1 MSKSKRKSRRHRTP
15 NLPTQATTSTV
26 RQSSEGGKRV
36 NLAEDYAY
44 VTADL
49 GRIALIAGVMLVGL
63 VVLSLILS

>member
-15 NLPTQATTSTV
+15 NLPTQATTTAK
-26 RQSSEGGKRV
+26 RQPSEGSKRV

-49 GRIALIAGVMLVGL
+49 GRIALIAGVMLAGL
-63 VVLSLILS
+63 IALSFILS

>member
-15 NLPTQATTSTV
+15 NLPTQARTTAV
-26 RQSSEGGKRV
+26 RQPSEGSKRV

-44 VTADL
+44 VAADL

-63 VVLSLILS
+63 VVLSFVLS